1 MFTLYTRYTL
11 TTAQGNISEAG
22 IRDIEIFLR
31 SQKLQESEEWKALN
45 PENTKEWLP
54 YLPNNWQ
61 WVWIVERGEY
71 AGTMPKRIA
80 KYYFKEHGLKFPQS
94 QLAALGQLARSH
106 SSETKTYTFEL
117 ANQID
122 WQDGD
127 FGDGGSCW
135 WGSYS
140 GSRVMWDANNGL
152 SIRFYDESGD
162 GYARAWVME
171 IDTELY
177 TVMNGYGLSTLQIT
191 RIFAQFTGLTY
202 KQIHL
207 HNSAS
212 SSLWI
217 NGSMGYIVGKFEVI
231 NEIESHDFDMEGEDA
246 YTCHSCGRLI
256 DENDRFVG
264 ADDNDY
270 CEGCYYEI
278 FDSCEHCGSTHYRE
292 DLTYV
297 ESAEYD
303 VCEWCLEHN
312 YDLCDKCEEYHRNHQ
327 LTHVGEKQYCADC
340 LSDLNT
346 EGENIE

>member
-1 MFTLYTRYTL
+1 MFQLYTRYTL

-22 IRDIEIFLR
+22 IRDIEVFLR
-31 SQKLQESEEWKALN
+31 SQKLQGDDWKALN
-45 PENTKEWLP
+45 PDNTKEWLP
-54 YLPNNWQ
+54 YLPSNWQ
-61 WVWIVERGEY
+61 WVWVVERGEY

-80 KYYFKEHGLKFPQS
+80 KYYFKEHGLKFPDS
-94 QLAALGQLARSH
+94 QLAELGQLARNH
-106 SSETKTYTFEL
+106 SSDQKTFTFEF
-117 ANQID
+117 ANQIN

-152 SIRFYDESGD
+152 SIRFFNADDD

-217 NGSMGYIVGKFEVI
+217 NGSTGYIVGKLEVI

-246 YTCHSCGRLI
+246 YTCYSCGRLLGV
-256 DENDRFVG
+256 DEYINAPDEES
-264 ADDNDY
+264 Y
-270 CEGCYYEI
+270 CESCYSELFGYC
-278 FDSCEHCGSTHYRE
+278 DHCGYDYER
-292 DLTYV
+292 DYLVYV
-297 ESAEYD
+297 DSEGID
-303 VCEWCLEHN
+303 VCRDCFRDDYSE
-312 YDLCDKCEEYHRNHQ
+312 CDKCDDYYLNRDLNK
-327 LTHVGEKQYCADC
+327 VGEKHYCDNC
-340 LSDLNT
+340 LRDLNV